1 MPRRGGCRALGQRGR
16 QCTARAARAEGQE
29 GAGMSDVNEGRVR
42 DRSDRRRPSLA
53 EQLVGAWAL
62 VSWTEDVA
70 DGTATLLG
78 EDPDG
83 LLLFTPD
90 GYSSVRIRAAA
101 DDADGG
107 AGASHVASAGPFH
120 LDERTGRL
128 AHMMSP
134 VPGHGFGEEFLLEVD
149 GDLLTLTTHPLSAT
163 PQQRLVW
170 RRAEPRVS
178 DHGELSASRD

>member
-1 MPRRGGCRALGQRGR
+1 
-16 QCTARAARAEGQE
+16 
-29 GAGMSDVNEGRVR
+29 MSDVNEGRVR

-62 VSWTEDVA
+62 VGWTEEVEE
-70 DGTATLLG
+70 GTVTSPLG

-101 DDADGG
+101 GDVEDG
-107 AGASHVASAGPFH
+107 AGAPHVASAGPFH
-120 LDERTGRL
+120 LDEHTGRL

-134 VPGHGFGEEFLLEVD
+134 VPGLGFGEEFLLEVD
-149 GDLLTLTTHPLSAT
+149 GELLTLTTHPLSAT

-170 RRAEPRVS
+170 RRAEPRAA
-178 DHGELSASRD
+178 DPAG